1 MRSSINKANTEVT
14 ISGDIY
20 YRSIYDSK
28 MLEKNKDMKT
38 EDRYKITLALD
49 ENRYNSLL
57 DLCYK
62 YRTQHQKDLT
72 PKEYTLMLIDSAI
85 SSVQGPKGE

>member
-20 YRSIYDSK
+20 YRSVYDSK

-49 ENRYNSLL
+49 ENSLL

-62 YRTQHQKDLT
+62 YRTQHQKDLI
-72 PKEYTLMLIDSAI
+72 PKQYTLMLMDSAI